1 MESRDIVL
9 IAEIVGALSVALTL
23 IVLIVSIRQNTKAQ
37 KVVAVDSLAAAI
49 TSINVPLIGSP
60 TVGSAVSKAVADW
73 NTASRDE
80 RIMAHYFLYSF
91 FRLVESAWYQQREGV
106 LDRSQWLGWDAG
118 IRKYYHSKGVREVWW
133 PNRKSAYSKEFQD
146 YLSQTSQAD
155 ELGNLGDMFDYSRD
169 DA

>member
-1 MESRDIVL
+1 MEPRDIVL

-49 TSINVPLIGSP
+49 AAINVPAIESAA
-60 TVGSAVSKAVADW
+60 VGSAVSRAVSDW
-73 NTASRDE
+73 DAATREE

-106 LDRSQWLGWDAG
+106 LDRYVS
-118 IRKYYHSKGVREVWW
+118 
-133 PNRKSAYSKEFQD
+133 
-146 YLSQTSQAD
+146 T
-155 ELGNLGDMFDYSRD
+155 
-169 DA
+169 